1 MTILTPEDF
10 DSYCRLREAL
20 DALRDAALV
29 QYALCAT
36 VDARKTFSAAVEVGV
51 DRFLGDIIGTPE
63 NRKAW
68 KDHQNQDLIT
78 ELISAAAQECPPGFV
93 ESGGRCVRI
102 PGTTT

>member
-1 MTILTPEDF
+1 MLKLTPADF
-10 DSYCRLREAL
+10 GSYCRLREAL

-29 QYALCAT
+29 QYALCDT
-36 VDARKTFSAAVEVGV
+36 VDARKTFSAAVEGGV
-51 DRFLGDIIGTPE
+51 DKFLGDIIKTPE

-78 ELISAAAQECPPGFV
+78 ELSSASAGCPPGFV